1 MEDETHVIVAT
12 IAFGMG
18 IDKPDVR
25 FVFHYS
31 FSKSIENYYQEA
43 GRAGRDDKPS
53 VCIIYYNNED
63 KRSLLNIILNNWTK
77 EKNNKD
83 QLANVNKIVD
93 YCLDRAVCR
102 KKYILNYLG
111 EKFEESKC
119 EKMCDNC
126 RNISTIDEIDF
137 S

>member
-1 MEDETHVIVAT
+1 
-12 IAFGMG
+12 
-18 IDKPDVR
+18 
-25 FVFHYS
+25 
-31 FSKSIENYYQEA
+31 
-43 GRAGRDDKPS
+43 
-53 VCIIYYNNED
+53 
-63 KRSLLNIILNNWTK
+63 LLNIILNNWTK
-77 EKNNKD
+77 ETNNKD

-126 RNISTIDEIDF
+126 RNISTVDEINLSQEALDF
-137 S
+137 LFRFRETLGSKMFMTKV